1 MEQQTIGIGRGPLVS
16 RGSLADWEREFRARL
31 AVTEEER
38 ELIRMREETANLH
51 GELARSQ
58 AERAHLQGELT
69 RSQAERVHLQ
79 GELTRSLGEIQE
91 LRRALRTAEKM
102 LQGLRNSRGYR
113 LFRLFGRWDSL
124 EQNIYRTFR

>member
-1 MEQQTIGIGRGPLVS
+1 MEQQAIGIGRGPLVS

-58 AERAHLQGELT
+58 AERAHLHGELA
-69 RSQAERVHLQ
+69 RSQ
-79 GELTRSLGEIQE
+79 GEIQE
-91 LRRALRTAEKM
+91 LRSALRTAKKM